1 MNAIWIYFVLL
12 IWNDGQTAVDVN
24 RLKEAL

>member
-12 IWNDGQTAVDVN
+12 IWNDGQAVVDVN
-24 RLKEAL
+24 TLKEAL